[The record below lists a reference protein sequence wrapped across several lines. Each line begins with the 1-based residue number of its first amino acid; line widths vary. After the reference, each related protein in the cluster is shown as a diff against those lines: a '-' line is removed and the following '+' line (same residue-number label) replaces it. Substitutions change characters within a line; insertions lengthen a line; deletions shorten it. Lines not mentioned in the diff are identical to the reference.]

1 MSERNKEE
9 VVSSEKKWPNWNEKI
24 YEREHTITPKM
35 KRFILLFVS
44 KGEGKTIA
52 DFAKLFKVHPSTITV
67 WLALPEVKEEINRL
81 LEDAEARIMSL
92 LESRQEELVRG
103 LLKMFQ
109 NEELN
114 PETRRRIAYDLLS
127 FGRLKDIN
135 KGVKTIVAQQTVVN
149 QYENMSDEE
158 LDEALKEIEELENG

>member
-1 MSERNKEE
+1 MDHSKE
-9 VVSSEKKWPNWNEKI
+9 VGSSKKKWPTWDEKI
-24 YEREHTITPKM
+24 NGRSHFLTPKI
-35 KRFILLFVS
+35 KRFILLYIS
-44 KGEGKTIA
+44 KGEGKTSA

-67 WLALPEVKEEINRL
+67 WLALPEVKKEINRL

-103 LLKMFQ
+103 LLKMFN

-135 KGVKTIVAQQTVVN
+135 KGAKTIVAQQTVVSP
-149 QYENMSDEE
+149 YASMTDEQ
-158 LDEALKEIEELENG
+158 LAEAMKEMDELENG